1 MPPTAP
7 PSAGP
12 SSWPADRLSD
22 VLSGASDE
30 LVDEILRLG
39 AANGFTDQTSSM
51 RAAWVESVEIINA
64 CLVASLSVP
73 TQDGGANGHNDYG
86 SDPRF
91 AGLREVAWRHRR
103 SGVPLWLNHGL
114 LKYYRRAYLGFFRE
128 LSAHRDDAPALPAP
142 EALLARL
149 DLFFDEVELAML
161 APWSETGT
169 EEAAMADR
177 LRRLTRERDQLFGVL
192 ESLRGPVFI
201 ADEDGRLI
209 SANRAAMQTF
219 LGLDEAGALVY
230 RLALQSRRDELQ
242 PIVDEILATEGSRWS
257 AIWLQTQSGSRCF
270 DIRLETVE
278 DTVYKLD
285 RWRIVLMNDVTDHQ
299 RAIEL
304 AREAERT
311 MSLFLAAM
319 SHEIRTPLHSVL
331 GAAEL
336 LRDVPPQDV
345 EERTRLTE
353 LLDISA
359 RGLSATLEN
368 VLSFSR
374 FEQQA
379 PKPRPAPVA
388 LAEMLENLVRSRD
401 ILARQQGVPLMLSL
415 SADLPDEV
423 ALDWSMVQQIL
434 GNLIQNAIRHDD
446 GRGVALELSREEGPS
461 GDELVFAVTDH
472 GPGLPAPIREM
483 LIAAPTALRPRPTG
497 QSGSGLGLAIAQ
509 RMTLAHGGT
518 ISGGSAAGPGGGAR
532 IEVRLPLVAA
542 EAPAPAKLPARPA
555 GTLSSKSC
563 LLIDDDPVG
572 VLVTLAM
579 LERMGLSVDH
589 ARSLRQAGALCQ
601 AHPEDYDLFI
611 VDYRLPD
618 GNGVDFARSLRQ
630 SGTLGERPVFLLSAN
645 VDLVRQADGQAALF
659 TALLEKPLDAGAL
672 GRAIRSGTRPTR
684 ASALLDGLSPEAQ
697 RRMAEV
703 FSTGWQTFRTQLAT
717 SDDSQPDT
725 ALAALAHK
733 LANGAAIFGRT
744 ELNAALRAVELA
756 FDSPAASTR
765 MRALSRARVLAAA
778 PDDLNAPELSRPD
791 LGGPSDET
799 PKA

>member
-1 MPPTAP
+1 MPPP
-7 PSAGP
+7 PAP
-12 SSWPADRLSD
+12 SSGPPCWPADILTD
-22 VLSGASDE
+22 LLSGASDA

-51 RAAWVESVEIINA
+51 RAAWVESIEIINA
-64 CLVASLSVP
+64 SLIASLSAP
-73 TQDGGANGHNDYG
+73 NQESGPNGHNDYAT
-86 SDPRF
+86 DPRF

-114 LKYYRRAYLGFFRE
+114 LKDYRHGYVAFFRE
-128 LSAHRDDAPALPAP
+128 LFRNEKRAPALDDP
-142 EALLARL
+142 EALIERL
-149 DLFFDEVELAML
+149 GLFFDEVELAML
-161 APWSETGT
+161 APWSKPGT

-201 ADEDGRLI
+201 ADEDNRLI

-219 LGLDEAGALVY
+219 LGLDETGALAY
-230 RLALQSRRDELQ
+230 RLALQSRRSELQ
-242 PIVDEILATEGSRWS
+242 PIVDEILGTEGSQWS

-278 DTVYKLD
+278 DTAYKLD

-299 RAIEL
+299 QAIEQ

-379 PKPRPAPVA
+379 PKPRPGPVV
-388 LAEMLENLVRSRD
+388 LAEVLENLVRSRD

-415 SADLPDEV
+415 AADLPDEV
-423 ALDWSMVQQIL
+423 GLDWSMVQQIL

-446 GRGVALELSREEGPS
+446 GRGVALELSRETGAS

-483 LIAAPTALRPRPTG
+483 LTAAPTALRPRPTG
-497 QSGSGLGLAIAQ
+497 KSGSGLGLAIAQ

-542 EAPAPAKLPARPA
+542 PAPAKATPRPDGA
-555 GTLSSKSC
+555 LSSKSC

-601 AHPEDYDLFI
+601 AHPENYDLFI

-630 SGTLGERPVFLLSAN
+630 GGTLGERPVFLLSAN
-645 VDLVRQADGQAALF
+645 VDLVRQTDGQAALF

-672 GRAIRSGTRPTR
+672 GRAIRSGTRPIR
-684 ASALLDGLSPEAQ
+684 ASAMLDGLSPAAQ
-697 RRMAEV
+697 RRMAEA
-703 FSTGWQTFRTQLAT
+703 FAEGWRAFGARLETCTDRA
-717 SDDSQPDT
+717 PD
-725 ALAALAHK
+725 AELAALAHK

-744 ELNAALRAVELA
+744 ELHAALRTFEQA
-756 FDSPAASTR
+756 FDSPAATER
-765 MRALSRARVLAAA
+765 MRAVARARVLATAPEDMTAPNEA
-778 PDDLNAPELSRPD
+778 PDA
-791 LGGPSDET
+791 
-799 PKA
+799 